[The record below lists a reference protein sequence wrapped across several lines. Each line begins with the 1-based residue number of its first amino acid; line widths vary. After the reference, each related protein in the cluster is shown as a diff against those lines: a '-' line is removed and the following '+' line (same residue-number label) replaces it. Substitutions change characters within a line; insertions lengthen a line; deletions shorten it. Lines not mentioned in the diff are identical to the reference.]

1 MLHIQAQECSLKFIK
16 KICQIQIE
24 DALFFILDV
33 TFHATEGTSQ

>member
-24 DALFFILDV
+24 DALFILDV